1 MNVAEANDYLD
12 LLLDKADQP
21 YFTDSEKEIFLNLS
35 ITEFIN
41 KYYDKIDFN
50 SESRTALTGL
60 YKIVV
65 EDNASIAAWTD
76 PNRYEIVDGQF
87 MYPIAIKL
95 EDNEAEFKGYKEY
108 IEDVSTSDPFNKSD
122 EENPS
127 FVVSNFGIVCNPAPT
142 TYFRMVYLFRP
153 TVTEVFDDSKI
164 QENYQVEILNIA
176 ARKMLANIEN
186 PSYEMQIN
194 ETERGINQ

>member
-122 EENPS
+122 AENPS